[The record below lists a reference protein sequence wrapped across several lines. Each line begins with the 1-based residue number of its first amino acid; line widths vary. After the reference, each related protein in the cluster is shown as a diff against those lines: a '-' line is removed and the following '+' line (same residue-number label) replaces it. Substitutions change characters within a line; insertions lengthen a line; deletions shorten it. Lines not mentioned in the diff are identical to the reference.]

1 MKLLR
6 YGPRG
11 QEKPGMLDRN
21 GQLRD
26 LSGAIKDLTPDALA
40 PAALDKLKK
49 LDPAS
54 LPAVSGNPRLGAC
67 VAGISKLVCVGLNYV
82 DHAKEAGMQ
91 IPTEPVLFLKAISS
105 LSGPN
110 DPVMLPK
117 GAEKGDWE
125 VELGIVIGT
134 KAQYVSV
141 HDALKHV
148 AGYCIANDV
157 SERNYQLER
166 GGNWSKGKS
175 ADTFCPLG
183 PWLVTTDEVPDPQAL
198 DLFCEVSGQRMQN
211 GSTRNM
217 IFNCAHIVSYISHFM
232 TLMPGDVI
240 PTGTPA
246 GVGQGMKPPRFL
258 RPGDVMRLGI
268 TGLGEQ
274 RQEVVAYSASR

>member
-11 QEKPGMLDRN
+11 QEKPGMLDRDDK
-21 GQLRD
+21 LRD

-54 LPAVSGNPRLGAC
+54 LPAVSGNPRLGSC